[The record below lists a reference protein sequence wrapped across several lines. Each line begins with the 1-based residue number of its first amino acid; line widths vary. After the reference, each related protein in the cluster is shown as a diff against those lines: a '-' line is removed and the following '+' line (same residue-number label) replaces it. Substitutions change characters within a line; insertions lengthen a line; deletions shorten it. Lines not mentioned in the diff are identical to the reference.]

1 MFLFERKRM
10 NAAGLGAEID
20 YNNQTHD
27 SIIKEGL

>member
-1 MFLFERKRM
+1 MFFNERKRM
-10 NAAGLGAEID
+10 NAAGLGTEID